1 MFLSSLIISLI
12 RTSALYFARIIHSK
26 PGLLWNVDTGLSL
39 THSQTVLKY
48 GSLENSLSMG
58 GNAEAYHIGPSYIS
72 AIISNYFK
80 LGVDILSLLILPS
93 IFLCVFVFASKMI
106 VNKLVNNEKYELI
119 ISTLICFTPGIFLE
133 SPTISTILDIDLIL
147 NDFTY
152 NLPFQF
158 STMQNS
164 MMAGSA
170 IMCIFYFIVKSIN
183 ENIYLIFSTSLS
195 LYTIKP
201 LYFVSTFCF
210 VSLFLLLSFSTKNS
224 SFLSKYYKNLKY
236 IFKFKSIFFL
246 IIILS
251 IWFYFYK
258 FNLTPFLEAKISF
271 SFFKDVFNDFK
282 NFDLNFIKDILKI
295 TFNLILN
302 LPLISSFI
310 FLILLI
316 LKLNK
321 KFNLDKETTFF
332 INYSIILFVITI
344 VLTLFSQ
351 FTPLSYVPDVEAIP
365 IGQKM
370 GLTANKYGEILI
382 DENQATYPLHAL
394 VTIVGISSI
403 ASILK
408 KEDLVKFYF
417 FIQSKNIIL
426 SIIILLNTFHT
437 GLLIGRNNYVDNQ
450 FSRKRDELN
459 ATDYYRLIKDIPSE
473 GSLLLSNSVEKGYY
487 GRNFRNT
494 YLTAFTTHDHFLA
507 NIRDYHWRTNTSETL
522 RRLEVYYKIFPKNIS
537 LIGSY
542 NPESI
547 NLVRKN
553 KITHLILKK
562 VPNKENNAL
571 LPGLKFLNE
580 NDSWILYKVINDK

>member
-1 MFLSSLIISLI
+1 LI

-26 PGLLWNVDTGLSL
+26 PGLLWNVDLGFSL

-48 GSLENSLSMG
+48 GSLENSLTMG
-58 GNAEAYHIGPSYIS
+58 GVSEAYHIGPSYIS
-72 AIISNYFK
+72 GIISNYFK
-80 LGVDILSLLILPS
+80 IGIDILSLLILPS
-93 IFLCVFVFASKMI
+93 IFLCVFVFASKLI

-119 ISTLICFTPGIFLE
+119 IPTLICFTPGIFVE
-133 SPTISTILDIDLIL
+133 SPTISTILDSNLIL
-147 NDFTY
+147 NDFIY

-170 IMCIFYFIVKSIN
+170 IMCIFYFIVKSIK
-183 ENIYLIFSTSLS
+183 ENLYLIFSTSLS

-201 LYFVSTFCF
+201 LYFVSAFCF

-224 SFLSKYYKNLKY
+224 LGLSEYYKNLKY
-236 IFKFKSIFFL
+236 IFKFKNIFFL

-258 FNLTPFLEAKISF
+258 FNLKPFMDASISF
-271 SFFKDVFNDFK
+271 SFFIDVLNDFK
-282 NFDLNFIKDILKI
+282 YFDFNFIKDILKI

-302 LPLISSFI
+302 LPLISSSI
-310 FLILLI
+310 FFILLI

-321 KFNLDKETTFF
+321 KFNLDKEKTFF
-332 INYSIILFVITI
+332 INYSIILFIISI

-351 FTPLSYVPDVEAIP
+351 FTPLSYIPNGDAIA

-370 GLTANKYGEILI
+370 GITANKYGEVLV
-382 DENQATYPLHAL
+382 DENQATYPLYAL
-394 VTIVGISSI
+394 VTIIGISSI

-408 KEDLVKFYF
+408 KEDLVKFNF
-417 FIQSKNIIL
+417 FIKSKNIIL
-426 SIIILLNTFHT
+426 SIIILLNSFYTSI
-437 GLLIGRNNYVDNQ
+437 LIGKNNYIDNH
-450 FSRKRDELN
+450 FSRKRDEIN
-459 ATDYYRLIKDIPSE
+459 ATEYYRLIKEIPTE
-473 GSLLLSNSVEKGYY
+473 GSLLLSNSVEQGYY

-522 RRLEVYYKIFPKNIS
+522 RRLEEYYRIFPKNIS
-537 LIGSY
+537 LIGIY

-547 NLVRKN
+547 SVVRKN
-553 KITHLILKK
+553 KISHLILKK
-562 VPNKENNAL
+562 IPNEENNAS

-580 NDSWILYKVINDK
+580 NDSWILYQVINDK